1 MAGRVVKVKR
11 ILTPSLPKFRALHP
25 LKSSASPAGI
35 AYVLVVGALFSY
47 WLILIAFVL
56 YLDFFF
62 FLKPRVGKLPSMLS
76 TFKLSFI
83 FKNLTS

>member
-62 FLKPRVGKLPSMLS
+62 F
-76 TFKLSFI
+76 FKTKGWKTSFHAI
-83 FKNLTS
+83 YIQIIIHF

>member
-62 FLKPRVGKLPSMLS
+62 FKTKGWK
-76 TFKLSFI
+76 TSFHAI
-83 FKNLTS
+83 YIQIIIHF